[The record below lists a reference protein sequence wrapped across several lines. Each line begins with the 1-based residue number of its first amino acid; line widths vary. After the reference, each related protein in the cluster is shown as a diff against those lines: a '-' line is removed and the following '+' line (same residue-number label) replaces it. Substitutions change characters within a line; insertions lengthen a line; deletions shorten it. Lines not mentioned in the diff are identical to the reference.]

1 MNSVISFVIVL
12 GLLIF
17 VHEFG
22 HFLFA
27 KLFGV
32 KVLRFSLGFGPK
44 LFGRQIGE
52 TEYLVSAFPLG
63 GYVKMYGENPGD
75 EVEEAETGRA
85 FNAKPLWQR
94 FCIVAAGPVF
104 NLLFAVVVFFLL
116 YAFAGLPQPVAG
128 TKIGQVA
135 PDSPAATAG
144 IVAGDEIL
152 AINGKP
158 TDKWEQIS
166 ELVRDSGGQPVT
178 MLVRRGEET
187 LTLTGTPTIQPIT
200 NIFGEKVGERYLLGI
215 SRSGEMVFQKVSLLT
230 AFKAGFIQTW
240 NLIYLTFLSLIK
252 IIQKVVPASE
262 LGGPI
267 LIAQLAGQQL
277 EAGWMNLV
285 YFIGLLSVNLGIL
298 NLFPIPILDG
308 GHLLFFAV
316 EGIMRRPLSM
326 KTRELLQQIGL
337 FLLVSLMFF
346 VFYNDI
352 MRLLGRG

>member
-1 MNSVISFVIVL
+1 MNSIISFVIVL

-22 HFLFA
+22 HFIFA

-44 LFGRQIGE
+44 LFGKQVGE

-75 EVEEAETGRA
+75 EVEPAEAGRA
-85 FNAKPLWQR
+85 FSDKPLWQR
-94 FCIVAAGPVF
+94 FCIVAAGPIF
-104 NLLFAVVVFFLL
+104 NLLFAVLLFFLI
-116 YAFAGLPQPVAG
+116 YAIAGLPQPIPG
-128 TKIGQVA
+128 TRIGQVA

-152 AINGKP
+152 SINGKP
-158 TDKWEQIS
+158 TTEWEQIS
-166 ELVRDSGGQPVT
+166 EIVREGSGAPVT
-178 MLVRRGEET
+178 LVLKRGNET
-187 LTLTGTPTIQPIT
+187 ITTTGTPTRQEVK

-215 SRSGEMVFQKVSLLT
+215 TRSEELVFEKVSLFT
-230 AFKAGFIQTW
+230 ALGAGLGQTW
-240 NLIYLTFLSLIK
+240 NLIYLTLLSLVK

-267 LIAQLAGQQL
+267 LIAQLAGQQM
-277 EAGWMNLV
+277 EAGWMNLL
-285 YFIGLLSVNLGIL
+285 YFMGLLSVNLGIL

-308 GHLLFFAV
+308 GHLLFFTV

-326 KTRELLQQIGL
+326 KTREMLQQIGL
-337 FLLVSLMFF
+337 VLLVSLMFF

-352 MRLLGRG
+352 MRLMGRG

>member
-1 MNSVISFVIVL
+1 MNSVISFIIVL

-44 LFGRQIGE
+44 LFGKQVGE

-75 EVEEAETGRA
+75 EVEPAEAGRA
-85 FNAKPLWQR
+85 FNEKPLWQR
-94 FCIVAAGPVF
+94 FCIVAAGPLF
-104 NLLFAVVVFFLL
+104 NLFFAVLLFFLI
-116 YAFAGLPQPVAG
+116 YAFVGLPKPIPG

-135 PDSPAATAG
+135 PDSPAAKAG
-144 IVAGDEIL
+144 IVAGDVIR
-152 AINGKP
+152 AIDGKP
-158 TDKWEQIS
+158 ISEWEQIS
-166 ELVRDSGGQPVT
+166 KIVRQGNGAPVT
-178 MLVRRGEET
+178 LILQRGEAT
-187 LTLTGTPTIQPIT
+187 VTVTGTPTRQEVK

-215 SRSGEMVFQKVSLLT
+215 SRSEELIFEKVSLLT
-230 AFKAGFIQTW
+230 ALGAGFSQTW
-240 NLIYLTFLSLIK
+240 NLIYLTLLSLVK

-267 LIAQLAGQQL
+267 LIAQLAGQQM

-285 YFIGLLSVNLGIL
+285 YFMGLLSVNLGIL

-308 GHLLFFAV
+308 GHLLFFTV

-337 FLLVSLMFF
+337 VLLVSLMFF

-352 MRLLGRG
+352 MRLIGRG

>member
-52 TEYLVSAFPLG
+52 TEYLISAFPLG
-63 GYVKMYGENPGD
+63 GYVKMYGENPGE
-75 EVEEAETGRA
+75 EVEEAEANRSFSG
-85 FNAKPLWQR
+85 KPLWQR
-94 FCIVAAGPVF
+94 FLIVAGGPGF
-104 NLLFAVVVFFLL
+104 NLLFAVLLFFLL
-116 YAFAGLPQPVAG
+116 YAVVGLPQPVPG
-128 TKIGQVA
+128 TKIGLVA
-135 PDSPAATAG
+135 PDSPAAAAG
-144 IVAGDEIL
+144 ILVGDEIL
-152 AINGKP
+152 SINDQATKE
-158 TDKWEQIS
+158 WEQIS
-166 ELVRDSGGQPVT
+166 EMVRQGGGKPVT
-178 MLVRRGEET
+178 LVIRRGEST
-187 LTLTGTPTIQPIT
+187 LTLVGTPTIQPIT

-215 SRSGEMVFQKVSLLT
+215 TRSEELIFEKVSLL
-230 AFKAGFIQTW
+230 AACKAGFIQTW
-240 NLIYLTFLSLIK
+240 NLIYLTILSLVK
-252 IIQKVVPASE
+252 IFQKVVPASE

-267 LIAQLAGQQL
+267 LIAQLAGQQM
-277 EAGWMNLV
+277 EAGWMNLI

-308 GHLLFFAV
+308 GHLLFFSMEA
-316 EGIMRRPLSM
+316 IMRRPLSM
-326 KTRELLQQIGL
+326 KTREMLQQIGL

-352 MRLLGRG
+352 MRLIGRG